1 MTQHPPGKWLPSY
14 LLLALLWGSAFA
26 FIKLALESFTPI
38 GVGFS
43 RMVLGLGALA
53 LASAITRTRFPPRA
67 LWFRIA
73 VTALLA
79 SSIPWSLIAFAETHI
94 SSALT
99 SIIGSAIPLTTLVI
113 ILVFFREERPTAR
126 RIAGLL
132 VGFSGILIVVGVWKG
147 MGVATLVG
155 VAACFVA
162 NTAFAFSLPYA
173 RRHLTG
179 GAGASNLP
187 PLSLATGL
195 FTFAAIETLPFA
207 LFGGILE
214 SPMVLPALIGIVAL
228 GCLSSGLAY
237 FLNFRII
244 NWTDATT
251 ASTVTYLIPLVAVI
265 IGMIFLGEEVTW
277 NQPVGGLVI
286 LAGAALAQGLVT
298 LPSRRRAAIAEE

>member
-1 MTQHPPGKWLPSY
+1 

-26 FIKLALESFTPI
+26 FIKLALESFTPL
-38 GVGFS
+38 GVGFG

-53 LASAITRTRFPPRA
+53 IASAITRTRFPPRA

-79 SSIPWSLIAFAETHI
+79 SSIPWSLVAFAETHI

-99 SIIGSAIPLTTLVI
+99 SIIGSAIPLTTLLIV
-113 ILVFFREERPTAR
+113 LVFFREERPTAQ
-126 RIAGLL
+126 RIAGLF
-132 VGFSGILIVVGVWKG
+132 VGFGGILVVIGVWKG
-147 MGVATLVG
+147 MGAATLIG

-162 NTAFAFSLPYA
+162 NTSFAFSLPYA

-179 GAGASNLP
+179 GAGASSVP

-195 FTFAAIETLPFA
+195 FMFAAIETMPFA
-207 LFGGILE
+207 LFGGVLE
-214 SPMVLPALIGIVAL
+214 SPMVMPAVAGILAL
-228 GCLSSGLAY
+228 GGLSSGLAY

-244 NWTDATT
+244 NWTDVTT
-251 ASTVTYLIPLVAVI
+251 ASTVTYLIPVVAVI

-286 LAGAALAQGLVT
+286 LAGAVLAQGLVT
-298 LPSRRRAAIAEE
+298 LPPRRRAPSRA

>member
-1 MTQHPPGKWLPSY
+1 M
-14 LLLALLWGSAFA
+14 LALLWGSAFA
-26 FIKLALESFTPI
+26 FIKLALESFTPL
-38 GVGFS
+38 GVGFG

-53 LASAITRTRFPPRA
+53 IASAITRTRFPPRA

-79 SSIPWSLIAFAETHI
+79 SSIPWSLVAFAETHI

-99 SIIGSAIPLTTLVI
+99 SIIGSAIPLTTLLIV
-113 ILVFFREERPTAR
+113 LVFFREERPTAQ
-126 RIAGLL
+126 RIAGLFI
-132 VGFSGILIVVGVWKG
+132 GFGGILVVIGVWKG
-147 MGVATLVG
+147 MGTATLIG

-162 NTAFAFSLPYA
+162 NTSFAFSLPYA

-179 GAGASNLP
+179 GAGASNVP

-195 FTFAAIETLPFA
+195 FAFAAIETMPFA
-207 LFGGILE
+207 LFGGMLE
-214 SPMVLPALIGIVAL
+214 SPLVMPAVAGILAL

-244 NWTDATT
+244 KWTDVTT
-251 ASTVTYLIPLVAVI
+251 ASTVTYLIPVVAVI

-277 NQPVGGLVI
+277 NQPIGGLVI
-286 LAGAALAQGLVT
+286 LSGAVLAQGIVT
-298 LPSRRRAAIAEE
+298 FPPWRRAPSGV